1 MGKLRS
7 EHTTHYTFAGPSKTA
22 VEVQTSP
29 GSKMVKG
36 ETTERKE
43 LAGIPAKKIRCSCFP
58 TLI

>member
-7 EHTTHYTFAGPSKTA
+7 EHTIHYQKGPSKTA

-29 GSKMVKG
+29 ASKMVKG

-43 LAGIPAKKIRCSCFP
+43 LAGIPAKKIRCSCFA